1 MDIDI
6 DFANRNQILDLI
18 KHIPASII
26 DENKNYKKH
35 NTGIYFQNIPVN
47 PLTKS
52 ASIDYKEAE
61 NRGYFKLDFLNVHL
75 YTYIKNNDELTKLMH
90 QEPNWS
96 KLNDKTFFEK
106 LIHINAHFHTYIKMP
121 EPIDNVEKMAMFLSI
136 IRPAKRHLIGLPW
149 NKISETV
156 WDKNNSDGYAFKRS
170 HATSYAY
177 LVIVNMNLLEQNQTD
192 LEDLTN

>member
-75 YTYIKNNDELTKLMH
+75 YTYIKNNDELIKLMH

>member
-26 DENKNYKKH
+26 DENNNFKKH

-61 NRGYFKLDFLNVHL
+61 SRGYFKLDFLNVNL
-75 YTYIKNNDELTKLMH
+75 YNHIENNDQLLKLMH

-96 KLNDKTFFEK
+96 KLNDKTFFEQ
-106 LIHINAHFHTYIKMP
+106 LIHINAHYHSYVKMP
-121 EPIDNVEKMAMFLSI
+121 EPIDNVEKMAMFLAV
-136 IRPAKRHLIGLPW
+136 IRPGKKHLIGKTW
-149 NKISETV
+149 NEIKKTI
-156 WDKNNSDGYAFKRS
+156 WDKNDTDGYIFKKP
-170 HATSYAY
+170 HAISYSY
-177 LVIVNMNLLEQNQTD
+177 LVIVNMNLIDQA
-192 LEDLTN
+192 

>member
-18 KHIPASII
+18 KHIPASIV
-26 DENKNYKKH
+26 DENNNYKKH
-35 NTGIYFQNIPVN
+35 NTGVYFQNIPVN
-47 PLTKS
+47 PLTKT

-75 YTYIKNNDELTKLMH
+75 YNYVKSNDELIKLMH

-96 KLNDKTFFEK
+96 KLNDKNFFEK
-106 LIHINAHFHTYIKMP
+106 LIHINSHYNTYTKMP
-121 EPIDNVEKMAMFLSI
+121 EPIDNVQKMAMFLSI

-149 NKISETV
+149 NKILETV